1 MLGGGHVRR
10 ELTRLF
16 AWRHSTTKAD
26 LELASRYDTRRRRI
40 VVAGASG
47 LLGTALVH
55 FLLTQ
60 GHEVVRLVRRGPAG
74 PGEALWDPAR
84 GELAPSVVSGA
95 DAVVNLSGENVGAGR
110 WSVARRD
117 AILRSRVDA
126 TRTLVSAIKA
136 AQQPPEVFVSAS
148 AVGFYGERGDEV
160 LTEISSIGSGFLPEV
175 CLAWETHADVAARAG
190 VRTVLLRF
198 GVVLSPAGGALAKML
213 PVFRLAAGGRV
224 GSGRQWMSWIGREDA
239 IGAVYHAI
247 MSSSR
252 GPVNVCAPGAVT
264 NSGFTQ
270 ALAAVLGRPAVFPV
284 PAPVLRLVF
293 GQMADETLL
302 ASTRAKP
309 AALLDSGY
317 VFRHPDLGACLRHE
331 LGAARQS

>member
-1 MLGGGHVRR
+1 VVGRLLGGGHVRR

-16 AWRHSTTKAD
+16 AWRHATTKAD

-126 TRTLVSAIKA
+126 TRTLVAAIKA
-136 AQQPPEVFVSAS
+136 AQLPPEVFVSAS

-160 LTEISSIGSGFLPEV
+160 LTEISSIGSGFLPE
-175 CLAWETHADVAARAG
+175 T
-190 VRTVLLRF
+190 
-198 GVVLSPAGGALAKML
+198 
-213 PVFRLAAGGRV
+213 GGRAF
-224 GSGRQWMSWIGREDA
+224 RR
-239 IGAVYHAI
+239 
-247 MSSSR
+247 
-252 GPVNVCAPGAVT
+252 
-264 NSGFTQ
+264 
-270 ALAAVLGRPAVFPV
+270 
-284 PAPVLRLVF
+284 
-293 GQMADETLL
+293 DEM
-302 ASTRAKP
+302 
-309 AALLDSGY
+309 
-317 VFRHPDLGACLRHE
+317 
-331 LGAARQS
+331 